1 MFNLCGLA
9 EFRFRNRENKI
20 FGIKISLELGHCP
33 RTAMSVTK
41 SDIARSV
48 MAEDF
53 LRIPIGTR
61 ELALLARIDAVI
73 VRQQNGGGRIFEFR
87 DAGGFAIAIIR
98 IRLPVAAL
106 IPANEAVPGVCRH
119 VDRFAT
125 DRDSLVRIVTV

>member
-1 MFNLCGLA
+1 
-9 EFRFRNRENKI
+9 
-20 FGIKISLELGHCP
+20 
-33 RTAMSVTK
+33 MSVTK

-61 ELALLARIDAVI
+61 ELALLARIDAVV

-98 IRLPVAAL
+98 IRLPVATL
-106 IPANEAVPGVCRH
+106 IPANEAVPGICRD
-119 VDRFAT
+119 VDRFAV
-125 DRDSLVRIVTV
+125 DRDSLVRIVAV

>member
-1 MFNLCGLA
+1 M
-9 EFRFRNRENKI
+9 RKRENKI

-53 LRIPIGTR
+53 LGIPVGPS
-61 ELALLARIDAVI
+61 ELALLARIDAVV
-73 VRQQNGGGRIFEFR
+73 VRQQNGGGRIVEFR
-87 DAGGFAIAIIR
+87 DAGGFTIAIIR

-106 IPANEAVPGVCRH
+106 IPADEAVPGVCRH
-119 VDRFAT
+119 VNRFAV
-125 DRDSLVRIVTV
+125 DSDSLVRIVTV